1 VLDAYADAAS
11 VQEQLREIHLT
22 LRGELPGVVRVA
34 VALYDRRTDVIKTFV
49 HSTEGAAQPFLHY
62 EARLHDVPSLA
73 ELAAHGQPRVLDDFA
88 AHGGALCGRHTEVLL
103 DCGYRSSFTLPIIDQ
118 GKLFGFLF
126 FDAAAAN
133 FFTSAAVQ
141 HLAIYG
147 RLISLLI
154 INALTPANTLR
165 SLVEVTKA
173 LSHLRNGETG
183 LHLERMARYARLI
196 ARTLADRSGDNAIDD
211 EFVEFVFR
219 FAPLHDVGKIGIP
232 DSILLKPG
240 RLDEAE
246 FAVMKTHVT
255 KGVALIEK
263 IAQSFGVGRPQHID
277 VLRNIVH
284 FHHEACDGSGYAEG
298 LKGDA
303 IPLEARVV
311 AVADVFDALTSKR
324 SYKPA
329 WSSAAALAYL
339 NRHAGII
346 FDPLCVA
353 ALAENK
359 EAVAALQRQF
369 RSDDDSPEGF
379 HEAYTLDI

>member
-1 VLDAYADAAS
+1 MLDAYADAAS

-22 LRGELPGVVRVA
+22 LRGELPGVARVA

-49 HSTEGAAQPFLHY
+49 HSTDAAAQPFVHY
-62 EARLHDVPSLA
+62 EARLRDVPSLA

-88 AHGGALCGRHTEVLL
+88 ADSALCGRHTEVLL
-103 DCGYRSSFTLPIIDQ
+103 DCGYRSSFTLPIVDQ
-118 GKLFGFLF
+118 GNLLGFLF
-126 FDAAAAN
+126 FDASAAN
-133 FFTSAAVQ
+133 FFTSATVQ

-183 LHLERMARYARLI
+183 SHLERMARYARLI
-196 ARTLADRSGDNAIDD
+196 ARTLADRSSDDAIDD

-240 RLDEAE
+240 RLNEAE
-246 FAVMKTHVT
+246 FAVMKTHVA
-255 KGVALIEK
+255 KGVALIDK

-329 WSSAAALAYL
+329 WSNAAALAYL
-339 NRHAGII
+339 NRQAGII

-359 EAVAALQRQF
+359 AAVVELQRQF
-369 RSDDDSPEGF
+369 YTDGDAPEGF
-379 HEAYTLDI
+379 HEAYTADI

>member
-1 VLDAYADAAS
+1 MLDAYADAAS

-133 FFTSAAVQ
+133 FFTGAAVH

-240 RLDEAE
+240 RLNEAE

-329 WSSAAALAYL
+329 WSNAAALAYL

-353 ALAENK
+353 ALAENN

>member
-1 VLDAYADAAS
+1 MLDAYADAAS

-219 FAPLHDVGKIGIP
+219 FNRRRTPHATFKTLLGI
-232 DSILLKPG
+232 
-240 RLDEAE
+240 
-246 FAVMKTHVT
+246 AVTIQPATYNM
-255 KGVALIEK
+255 LI
-263 IAQSFGVGRPQHID
+263 A
-277 VLRNIVH
+277 
-284 FHHEACDGSGYAEG
+284 AEG
-298 LKGDA
+298 RG
-303 IPLEARVV
+303 
-311 AVADVFDALTSKR
+311 
-324 SYKPA
+324 
-329 WSSAAALAYL
+329 
-339 NRHAGII
+339 
-346 FDPLCVA
+346 
-353 ALAENK
+353 
-359 EAVAALQRQF
+359 
-369 RSDDDSPEGF
+369 
-379 HEAYTLDI
+379 

>member
-1 VLDAYADAAS
+1 MLDAYADAAS

-22 LRGELPGVVRVA
+22 LRSELPGVIRVA

-49 HSTEGAAQPFLHY
+49 HSTEGTAQPFLHY
-62 EARLHDVPSLA
+62 EARLRDVPSLA

-88 AHGGALCGRHTEVLL
+88 AHGALCGRHTEVLL

-118 GKLFGFLF
+118 GRLFGFLF
-126 FDAAAAN
+126 FDASAAN
-133 FFTSAAVQ
+133 FFTSATVQ

-196 ARTLADRSGDNAIDD
+196 ARALADRCGDDAIDD
-211 EFVEFVFR
+211 EFVEFIFR

-240 RLDEAE
+240 RLSEAE
-246 FAVMKTHVT
+246 IAVMKTHVT
-255 KGVALIEK
+255 KGVALIDK

-284 FHHEACDGSGYAEG
+284 FHHEAYDGSGYAEG
-298 LKGDA
+298 LKGEA

-329 WSSAAALAYL
+329 WSNAAALEYL
-339 NRHAGII
+339 SRHAGII

-359 EAVAALQRQF
+359 AAAAALQRQF
-369 RSDDDSPEGF
+369 RTEGDAPEGF
-379 HEAYTLDI
+379 HEAYTPDI